1 MAVTLTTETITGAS
15 GEDEIVVV
23 AREVINN
30 GAGDDDLEIS
40 IEVDYSAYLKSIS
53 ESLSSIETSLNV
65 AIPGNLASQFS
76 NIESHLNAFENTVEL
91 TLDTPAPSFIVN
103 EEVTGAATGKVLYQ
117 NGNKLVVANASGN
130 YSGTVTGTTSTSEAT
145 VTDYDVKN
153 NFAADAKQYTRQA
166 DAIRVFLSTPSASKA
181 RGSVTF
187 NYYDNRTKRSDRF
200 KINVDNV
207 SVNEGDTLSISIGT
221 PKEEWK
227 DPNFKVWIVDSL
239 EYFEDDVNADPS
251 RIAVPN
257 NKGVMTNNGSSY
269 GKTITW
275 KIPYGT
281 KKEYYIYVDGSINA
295 SGKITINSQP
305 WIQDEKVTGSI
316 KGEGYVMNYDAT
328 SSLGL
333 RAIDIYDIHHEF
345 EVGETITGN
354 SSNLTG
360 EIIDIIH
367 YNQIRGSAG
376 SSNDL
381 ALGALYKTFIE
392 EGYAADLSNN
402 VSARQQALSIERY
415 RAAISGAKGI

>member
-1 MAVTLTTETITGAS
+1 M
-15 GEDEIVVV
+15 
-23 AREVINN
+23 
-30 GAGDDDLEIS
+30 
-40 IEVDYSAYLKSIS
+40 
-53 ESLSSIETSLNV
+53 
-65 AIPGNLASQFS
+65 
-76 NIESHLNAFENTVEL
+76 
-91 TLDTPAPSFIVN
+91 
-103 EEVTGAATGKVLYQ
+103 
-117 NGNKLVVANASGN
+117 
-130 YSGTVTGTTSTSEAT
+130 
-145 VTDYDVKN
+145 
-153 NFAADAKQYTRQA
+153 
-166 DAIRVFLSTPSASKA
+166 
-181 RGSVTF
+181 
-187 NYYDNRTKRSDRF
+187 
-200 KINVDNV
+200 
-207 SVNEGDTLSISIGT
+207 
-221 PKEEWK
+221 
-227 DPNFKVWIVDSL
+227 
-239 EYFEDDVNADPS
+239 
-251 RIAVPN
+251 PN

-376 SSNDL
+376 GSNDL